1 MEQEQDVLKACLEEK
16 DRAREQE
23 KHDKEALQSAL
34 HAGTNRGKTMVNNKE
49 SAVVAKIHSGLSV

>member
-23 KHDKEALQSAL
+23 
-34 HAGTNRGKTMVNNKE
+34 NRLCRV
-49 SAVVAKIHSGLSV
+49 LSMLVQTEEKQWLIIKSQLW